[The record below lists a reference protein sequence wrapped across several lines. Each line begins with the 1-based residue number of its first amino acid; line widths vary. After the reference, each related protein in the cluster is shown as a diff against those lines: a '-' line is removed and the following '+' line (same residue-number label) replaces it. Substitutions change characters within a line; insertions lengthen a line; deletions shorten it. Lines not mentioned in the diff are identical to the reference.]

1 MMECLGVSCFDPAG
15 EPEEALVA
23 LIPEGTKETS
33 LPKQLR
39 KWRTEA
45 PTREALLADENNW
58 RTEAP
63 TRERS
68 RGAVDGKS
76 PQFRRRWRQGGS
88 EAYEG
93 CSYLPI

>member
-1 MMECLGVSCFDPAG
+1 MMECVGISCFDPAG

-33 LPKQLR
+33 PPKQLR

-45 PTREALLADENNW
+45 PAREW
-58 RTEAP
+58 R
-63 TRERS
+63 

-76 PQFRRRWRQGGS
+76 PQFRRQRRQVGG
-88 EAYEG
+88 EAYKG
-93 CSYLPI
+93 